1 MGVGWPGGWGWGV
14 CRLEEGHTGE
24 ILVGVPQGAGLRQG
38 AACKECVWGGDPG
51 TRKGRKPVQ
60 DAALLGR
67 SLPRATG
74 IQLHWGSGGRVRVTP
89 KLFHPRIEE
98 ARALVL

>member
-1 MGVGWPGGWGWGV
+1 MGGVQAGGRTHRGDLSGGPPG
-14 CRLEEGHTGE
+14 T
-24 ILVGVPQGAGLRQG
+24 LRQG
-38 AACKECVWGGDPG
+38 AACRECVWGGDPG
-51 TRKGRKPVQ
+51 TRQGRKPIQ

-67 SLPRATG
+67 SLPWATG
-74 IQLHWGSGGRVRVTP
+74 IQLHWGGGDRVRVTP